1 MKGHSVREWVSMQAP
16 RLEIKNR
23 FKQFL
28 RSFVDDQGHSVYR
41 EKISQM
47 CEGRSDA
54 IYFSCQHN
62 IYGISYLQR
71 TATAKS
77 NRIDLQRQDRY
88 ISLTALSSTSVIVNK
103 CDCMFTTT
111 CILLRGAT
119 VCV

>member
-62 IYGISYLQR
+62 FYGISRL
-71 TATAKS
+71 
-77 NRIDLQRQDRY
+77 
-88 ISLTALSSTSVIVNK
+88 
-103 CDCMFTTT
+103 
-111 CILLRGAT
+111 
-119 VCV
+119 

>member
-62 IYGISYLQR
+62 IYGIRENR
-71 TATAKS
+71 TVKS
-77 NRIDLQRQDRY
+77 NRIDNLQRQNHYFFFDC
-88 ISLTALSSTSVIVNK
+88 SLFFFN
-103 CDCMFTTT
+103 DCE
-111 CILLRGAT
+111 
-119 VCV
+119 

>member
-54 IYFSCQHN
+54 IHFSSQHN
-62 IYGISYLQR
+62 IYGIR
-71 TATAKS
+71 KNRTAKS
-77 NRIDLQRQDRY
+77 NRIDHLHRQNRY
-88 ISLTALSSTSVIVNK
+88 ISLTALSSSSMIVNK
-103 CDCMFTTT
+103 CDYMFDNNLHTLVSYNCM
-111 CILLRGAT
+111 CLI
-119 VCV
+119 